1 MSITWSLEFFHILS
15 ALPLPTLCPAL
26 SSTDL
31 CDSLAE
37 ARRITVLQQV
47 NFVPKQL
54 SRDFSVGREVSR
66 LLAMDANPCW
76 NVHQLNA
83 RAVLVNGLTPGPP
96 PSNK

>member
-1 MSITWSLEFFHILS
+1 VFFLHF
-15 ALPLPTLCPAL
+15 LPLPPLRPAL

-31 CDSLAE
+31 CDLLAE
-37 ARRITVLQQV
+37 ARRITVLQHV
-47 NFVPKQL
+47 HFIPKQL

-66 LLAMDANPCW
+66 LLAMNANPCW
-76 NVHQLNA
+76 NVNELHA